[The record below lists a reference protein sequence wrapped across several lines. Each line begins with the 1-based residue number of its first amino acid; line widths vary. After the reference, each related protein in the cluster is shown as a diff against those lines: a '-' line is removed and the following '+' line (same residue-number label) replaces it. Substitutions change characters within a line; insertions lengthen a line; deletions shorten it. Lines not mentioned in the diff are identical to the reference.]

1 MRIYPTHIAAYD
13 RCRRAYW
20 FAYLLRI
27 RSAVQSANLVFG
39 RIVHEIVAA
48 FVRAHAAG
56 SSYDAVPTFERAW
69 RKATNEQEIS
79 YSASWSNEAL
89 LATGRRLV
97 ELFTGL
103 WPTLDLR
110 PLVDDQD
117 EPVIERKLVMP
128 IAPGLELGA
137 ILDFAGIND
146 GGEIVVIDFKT
157 PGKEADSDFPL
168 VDDQTMA
175 QQLLLEHHAERLG
188 IERADRTGFME
199 LVKRKLPTRRD
210 AIGPTVERP
219 ILVPRRGEEHARE
232 FRQKLLWMADAI
244 GRGIFPRDPG
254 AAFES
259 PCGLCDFKR
268 LCYFGDV
275 ADLQIPPEAH
285 GQLRLAA

>member
-20 FAYLLRI
+20 FAHMLRI

-39 RIVHEIVAA
+39 RIIHEIVAA

-56 SSYDAVPTFERAW
+56 SCYDAVLAFELAW
-69 RKATNEQEIS
+69 RQATSAQEIS

-89 LATGRRLV
+89 LATGSRLV
-97 ELFTGL
+97 ELFARL
-103 WPTLDLR
+103 WPALDLR
-110 PLVDDQD
+110 PLVDDHG
-117 EPVIERKLVMP
+117 EPMIERKLVMP

-137 ILDFAGIND
+137 VLDFAGINA

-157 PGKEADSDFPL
+157 PGKEADGDFPL

-175 QQLLLEHHAERLG
+175 QQLLLEYHAETLG

-199 LVKRKLPTRRD
+199 LVKRKMPARKD

-219 ILVPRRGEEHARE
+219 MLVARRGEAQARE

-268 LCYFGDV
+268 LCYFADET
-275 ADLQIPPEAH
+275 DLQIPPEAH
-285 GQLRLAA
+285 GRLPIAA